1 MTLNLHE
8 QQNHGGPPRRLLVVM
23 PSSLGDVVMATPTLR
38 ALRSHY
44 PQTRITALIKR
55 DCRDVL
61 DPCPWV
67 DRVVSVRPGLRDG
80 LFPMSRRLAGGKFD
94 AAVILPN
101 SFRTAL
107 LTRMA
112 GIERRIGYARDGR
125 ATLLTDRLLARRRL
139 GGFVPVPT
147 HEYYLGIARY
157 LGAVDPDPTL
167 ELLTRP
173 QDDVAAEALLEWAGV
188 PIEGS
193 RPLILMVPADRHAP
207 ARAWPAEQFAELADR
222 CIAELGAVVAVIG
235 SAKDKTVVERLMA
248 SARGRGPIVDLSHA
262 ERDRGLLKS
271 LIRRAAVLVGNDAG
285 PRHVA
290 AALGVPVVTL
300 FGPTDPAWTDTGFD
314 LERQVRVR
322 VYCSPCQKR
331 KCPLRQ
337 TADEHQCMRQI
348 TPAMVYEQIASLV
361 GRAAVPPRTA

>member
-44 PQTRITALIKR
+44 PQSRITALVKR
-55 DCRDVL
+55 DCRGVL

-80 LFPMSRRLAGGKFD
+80 LFELSRRLAGGKFD

-125 ATLLTDRLLARRRL
+125 ATLLTDRLLARRRV

-173 QDDVAAEALLEWAGV
+173 EDDAATEVILARAG
-188 PIEGS
+188 GLTDHS
-193 RPLILMVPADRHAP
+193 RPLVLMVPADRHAP
-207 ARAWPAEQFAELADR
+207 ARAWPADRYAELADR
-222 CIAELGAVVAVIG
+222 CAAELGAVVALVG
-235 SAKDKTVVERLMA
+235 SAKEKKVIERVIGA
-248 SARGRGPIVDLSHA
+248 AQRPIVNLSHVEA
-262 ERDRGLLKS
+262 DRGLLKS
-271 LIRRAAVLVGNDAG
+271 VIRRSAVLVGNDAG

-300 FGPTDPAWTDTGFD
+300 FGPTDPAWTDTGYD
-314 LERQVRVR
+314 LERQVRIK

-337 TADEHQCMRQI
+337 TADEHQCLRQI
-348 TPAMVYEQIASLV
+348 SAATVYEQVASLV
-361 GRAAVPPRTA
+361 GRAAASPRAM